1 MMVLQVI
8 AGFILLLGGAEVL
21 VRGSVALAQRFG
33 VTPLVIG
40 MTVIAFGT
48 SAPELVVSVNAA
60 LSGAPGLALG
70 NVVGSNIANV
80 WLIVGAAALVK
91 PFAQPRGDLKFESVV
106 LAVGTVLFIA
116 LALRGVIDLSPGL
129 ILLVAFFGFL
139 GGSYW
144 RETRRGGAAA
154 DLHAQEVEEYT
165 GLPDSAWVV
174 WGAVLGGLAGILIGS
189 ELLVD
194 GGVAIARA
202 FAVPEE
208 VIGLTLIALGT
219 SLPELA
225 ASAMAAWRGH
235 PGVAVGNV
243 VGSNLFNML
252 GVAGAAAVVAP
263 LPVAPQ
269 MVAFDLWVM
278 LGATVLLMPFLAGG
292 WRMGRGPAIVFLAA
306 YAAYIAVQSYG
317 VTRLLPGLG

>member
-8 AGFILLLGGAEVL
+8 AGFVLLLGGAEVL
-21 VRGSVALAQRFG
+21 VRGSVALARQFG

-48 SAPELVVSVNAA
+48 SAPELVVSLNAA
-60 LSGAPGLALG
+60 LSGSPGIALG

-80 WLIVGAAALVK
+80 WLIVGAAALVR
-91 PFAQPRGDLKFESVV
+91 PFAQPKGALTRETAV
-106 LAVGTVLFIA
+106 LAAGSLLFA
-116 LALRGVIDLSPGL
+116 GLALRGVIDLWPGL
-129 ILLVAFFGFL
+129 VLLVAFFGFL

-144 RETRRGGAAA
+144 QETRRGGAAA
-154 DLHAQEVEEYT
+154 EMHVQEVEEYT
-165 GLPDSAWVV
+165 DLPDRAWVV
-174 WGAVLGGLAGILIGS
+174 WGAVSAGLGGILIGS

-194 GGVAIARA
+194 GGVAIART

-208 VIGLTLIALGT
+208 VIGLTLIAVGT

-225 ASAMAAWRGH
+225 ASAVAAWRGH

-252 GVAGAAAVVAP
+252 GVAGAAAVAAP

-269 MVAFDLWVM
+269 IVAFDLWVM
-278 LGATVLLMPFLAGG
+278 LGATALLLPFLALG
-292 WRMGRGPAIVFLAA
+292 WRMGRGAAVVFLAA
-306 YAAYIAVQSYG
+306 YSAYIAAQTYG
-317 VTRLLPGLG
+317 IGQLVPGTW